1 MRLVQ
6 FKDLDGTRKVG
17 LVHEQNDKDSQQL
30 QVLGDIRRVY
40 DLALESDHKGVR
52 LTTLVQEKLSDRF
65 VDYNA
70 VVAEQRLLPPLDH
83 PDPAHWIL
91 SGTGL
96 DHLGSA
102 QARDA
107 MHVKLDAEELTDS
120 MKMFKIGLE
129 GGKPAP
135 GEIGA
140 APEWFYKGD
149 GDWVVAPGHPLTLPS
164 FALDG
169 GEEPELVGLYVIGDR
184 GNVLRVGFALG
195 NEYSDHVLE
204 RQNYLY
210 LAHSKLR
217 TSSYGPELLIG
228 DPPENIVGQSRLLRP
243 TENGEEAVWSGE
255 FLTGEANMTHTIGNI
270 EHHHFKY
277 SGFRRPGD
285 VHCHFFGTA
294 TLSFADGV
302 QTRAGDIFEI
312 SAPEFGRPLR
322 NPMMAIDEGTHP
334 VTVQTL

>member
-6 FKDLDGTRKVG
+6 FKGLDGTRKVG
-17 LVHEQNDKDSQQL
+17 VVTDRGRSLRVLRDVLRVHDLVLEADQRDVKLETVVNHHED
-30 QVLGDIRRVY
+30 VG
-40 DLALESDHKGVR
+40 E
-52 LTTLVQEKLSDRF
+52 
-65 VDYNA
+65 VDYDQVIADN
-70 VVAEQRLLPPLDH
+70 RLLVPLDH
-83 PDPAHWIL
+83 PDPAHCII

-107 MHVKLDAEELTDS
+107 MHAKLSSGELTDS
-120 MKMFKIGLE
+120 MKMFKLGLE

-135 GEIGA
+135 GAIGVQ
-140 APEWFYKGD
+140 PEWFYKGD
-149 GDWVVAPGHPLTLPS
+149 GSWIVHPGHPLESPA

-169 GEEPELVGLYVIGDR
+169 GEEPELVGLYVIGQR

-195 NEYSDHVLE
+195 NEFSDHVTE

-217 TSSYGPELLIG
+217 NSSFGPELLVG
-228 DPPENIVGQSRLLRP
+228 DPPANISGKSRLLRDGQ
-243 TENGEEAVWSGE
+243 EFWSGD
-255 FLTGEANMTHTIGNI
+255 FLTGEENMTHTLANI

-277 SGFRRPGD
+277 AAFRRPGD

-294 TLSFADGV
+294 TLSFAAGITT
-302 QTRAGDIFEI
+302 QPGDIFEI
-312 SAPEFGRPLR
+312 SAPGFGKPLR
-322 NPMMAIDEGTHP
+322 NPWVASKSANKLIEIK
-334 VTVQTL
+334 TL